1 MSVALFLA
9 SRLLRRRGT
18 ALLRTSAAAAFAAIA
33 LGVAALLVALALMTG
48 YRDALRDGILGA
60 GGHVVVMPPPDLT
73 TAEIEDLDRR
83 LARIGDVESVS
94 RALYLPGLLRG
105 RDGAGTEV
113 VTVKAAEVAPAFV
126 ALPEGVASGPLP
138 VAIGAGVARRSGV
151 EPGSLLSIQVAAG
164 RSLRSIPAVVEQVF
178 HTGFVEVDE
187 RWVVARLDALGR
199 RLGAVGEPMIE
210 LRLHDPDNADVVR
223 RTVEAEAGRLAVA
236 TTWQDSNRVLFA
248 ALQWQKLSLGVVLS
262 LVLGVGAFEVASALV
277 VLITEKRRTLG
288 VLLALGGRPR
298 LVRRTFV
305 LAGAGLGGAGV
316 IGGVVLGLAV
326 VGVLTAL
333 GLPRFSPEIASIY
346 MVDRMPLHVGLGDL
360 VIVFLLGLLEVIV
373 AATIP
378 ARRAS
383 RRDPVEVLRWV

>member
-60 GGHVVVMPPPDLT
+60 GGHVVLMPPPGLT
-73 TAEIEDLDRR
+73 ATEVAALGDR
-83 LARIGDVESVS
+83 LAGIGNVESVS
-94 RALYLPGLLRG
+94 QALYLPGLLRG
-105 RDGAGTEV
+105 REAAGAEV
-113 VTVKAAEVAPAFV
+113 VTVKASEVPPSFVTLPAD
-126 ALPEGVASGPLP
+126 AATGPLP
-138 VAIGAGVARRSGV
+138 VAVGAGVARRAGIG
-151 EPGSLLSIQVAAG
+151 PGSVLSLQVAAG
-164 RSLRSIPAVVEQVF
+164 ETLRSIPAVVEQVF

-187 RWVVARLDALGR
+187 RWVVTRLDLLGR
-199 RLGAVGEPMIE
+199 RFRGAGAPVIE
-210 LRLHDPDNADVVR
+210 LRLRDPDGAEAVR
-223 RTVEAEAGRLAVA
+223 RQVEAEAGRLAVA

-288 VLLALGGRPR
+288 VLLALGGRPP

-316 IGGVVLGLAV
+316 VGGVALGLAV
-326 VGVLTAL
+326 VGILSAL

-346 MVDRMPLHVGLGDL
+346 MVDRMPLHVGIGDL
-360 VIVFLLGLLEVIV
+360 AVVFVLGLVEVT
-373 AATIP
+373 AAAFIP